1 MEITTKGEMSVQR
14 LVARFCKK
22 VSVIKFVILNTR
34 DLLACAGERQLQRK
48 NWF

>member
-1 MEITTKGEMSVQR
+1 MSVQR

-22 VSVIKFVILNTR
+22 VSMIKFVILNMR

>member
-1 MEITTKGEMSVQR
+1 MSVQR

-22 VSVIKFVILNTR
+22 VSMIKFVILNMR
-34 DLLACAGERQLQRK
+34 DVLACAGERQQQRK